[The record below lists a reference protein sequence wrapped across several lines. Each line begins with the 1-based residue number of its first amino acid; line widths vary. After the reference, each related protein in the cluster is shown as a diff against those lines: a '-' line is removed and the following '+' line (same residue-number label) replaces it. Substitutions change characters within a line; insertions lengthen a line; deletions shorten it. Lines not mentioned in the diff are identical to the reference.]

1 MNFNGAAAAP
11 REIDGASSEATAA
24 EVNVRR
30 LIMRQIPPD
39 ACRDAIMPPRSL
51 HPVYWDYRI
60 SGKVGGAERP
70 GLTPNATASSIPE
83 RIPVF
88 NGIRNV
94 YRFDGQ

>member
-1 MNFNGAAAAP
+1 
-11 REIDGASSEATAA
+11 
-24 EVNVRR
+24 
-30 LIMRQIPPD
+30 MRQIPPD

-60 SGKVGGAERP
+60 NGKVGRAERP
-70 GLTPNATASSIPE
+70 GLKPYATASSIPE